1 MMKSVKDVDQ
11 ANLCIGCGICEGIA
25 PENAI
30 KLELGCDGFYHPHV
44 KNQDQ
49 EPWDKIKK
57 ICPGVI
63 VNQETKLNTKQEK
76 LWGPISASWVGYS
89 TDEEIRWQASSGGGI
104 TGLLQFLL
112 EKGLVTKVIHIG
124 RALSNSLT
132 NTVYISRNREDILKN
147 SGSRY
152 APAAPLT
159 SIKKILTDTNKTD
172 KFAFVG
178 KPCDVAALKAY
189 LKIHGEFQEQM
200 VILIT
205 FMCAGTPSLKG
216 TEALIKALGVDQET
230 VEDFWYRGRGWPGQA
245 TAIDKNGNHFSR
257 SYNDSWGSI
266 LNKHLHFRCKIC
278 PDGMGTMG
286 DLTFGDAW
294 EEENG
299 YPSFEEQEGK
309 SLIIAR
315 NNKGKNLI
323 EQAVNNGYLKVDN
336 YSLDHLEKIQPY
348 QAERKKLIGSRIL
361 ALRLTGLFYPQF
373 SGFYLRENSLLVSLR
388 ENINNT
394 VGTLERLSSKSKFN
408 YFVFKVFSIFSL
420 MIQKIGIILRY
431 FLSKPKS

>member
-30 KLELGCDGFYHPHV
+30 KIELGCDGFYHPHV

-76 LWGPISASWVGYS
+76 LWGPIAASWVGYS
-89 TDEEIRWQASSGGGI
+89 TDEVIRWQASSGGGI

-112 EKGLVTKVIHIG
+112 EKSLVTGVIHIG
-124 RALSNSLT
+124 KSLSNPLT
-132 NTVYISRNREDILKN
+132 NDVYLSRNREDILRN

-152 APAAPLT
+152 APVSPLI
-159 SIKKILTDTNKTD
+159 SIVKILND
-172 KFAFVG
+172 KKEKLAFVG
-178 KPCDVAALKAY
+178 KPCDVAALRAY
-189 LKIHGEFQEQM
+189 LKLYPQFEEQI
-200 VILIT
+200 VVLIT
-205 FMCAGTPSLKG
+205 FMCAGTPSMKG
-216 TEALIKALGVDQET
+216 TEALIKAMQVDKEN
-230 VEDFWYRGRGWPGQA
+230 VKEFWYRGRGWPGKA
-245 TAIDKNGNHFSR
+245 TAVDLNLKEFSLT
-257 SYNDSWGSI
+257 YNESWGSI

-286 DLTFGDAW
+286 DITFGDAW
-294 EEENG
+294 VEENG

-323 EQAVNNGYLKVDN
+323 EQAVNQGYLEVDS
-336 YSLDHLEKIQPY
+336 YSIDNLEQIQPY
-348 QAERKKLIGSRIL
+348 QAQRKKLIASRIL

-373 SGFYLRENSLLVSLR
+373 SGFYLRENSLLVSVR
-388 ENINNT
+388 ENINET
-394 VGTLERLSSKSKFN
+394 LGTLERLSNKSKFN
-408 YFVFKVFSIFSL
+408 YFVFKLFSIFSL
-420 MIQKIGIILRY
+420 LIQKIGTILRY